1 MIEIIKGATKTPVSS
16 QRLVTLLEQKQNLD
30 GQLYIGYP
38 IFSTPDGRYPID
50 AILISPVNGVVLF
63 HIIEGTALPDD
74 YKEIQDDIYNKL
86 EAKLRNHKALM
97 QGRNLNVPINVIT
110 YAPAVMGGD
119 SGDEEYPVCTDET
132 LVNTIIGKNEKFDTY
147 KQLLSVI
154 QSISTIR
161 KGIKKRTIEKAN
173 SRGAKLQNLENS
185 IANLD
190 NQQSKAV
197 IETVDTVQRIRG
209 LAGSGKTIVLAL
221 KAAYLHS
228 QNPEWNIAVTFQTRS
243 LKGQFRKLINTFT
256 IEQTGE
262 EPNWEKLRIIHAW
275 GAPGGGEREGIY
287 YNFCKTNEV
296 EYFDYGGAKNKFGI
310 GNAFGEACQES
321 LDSIKHNIAPMFDAI
336 LVDEAQD
343 FPSSFLRI
351 CYRILGKKKRLV
363 YAYDELQNLSSE
375 SLPSPEEIF
384 GKDMNNRPLVKLED
398 KSQDIILEKCYRN
411 SKPLLTTAHALGFGI
426 YRKTNPKTGT
436 GLIQMFENSQL
447 WKDVG
452 YSVVKGQLKDG
463 EDVTLERTDKSSPK
477 FLEEHSEIEDLIQ
490 FHTFDSIEEQ
500 ENWLVNEIQKN
511 LSEDELQVD
520 DIIVINPDPLKTK
533 KAVGSIRSNLFE
545 KKIDSHLAGVDT
557 TPDIFFL
564 PENNS
569 IAFTGIYRAKG
580 NEAGMVY
587 IINAQDCYDSFGSL
601 ATVRNQ
607 LFTAITR
614 SKAWVRVLGVGKNM
628 KLLQQEFE
636 SVRDNN
642 FQLKFKYPTKKLREK
657 LNIVN
662 RDMTEKEKRKVYK
675 VDSSLSELVQSL
687 KTGTVQI
694 EDLDSNQ
701 IEMLKK
707 MLQNGSDVNAHS

>member
-1 MIEIIKGATKTPVSS
+1 MIEIIKGTTKTPVSS
-16 QRLVTLLEQKQNLD
+16 QRLVKLLEPEQNLN

-38 IFSTPDGRYPID
+38 IFSTPEGRYPID
-50 AILISPVNGVVLF
+50 AILISPVNGVILF
-63 HIIEGTALPDD
+63 HIIEGTALPGD

-86 EAKLRNHKALM
+86 EAKLRNHKSLM
-97 QGRNLNVPINVIT
+97 RGRNLNVPVNVIT
-110 YAPAVMGGD
+110 YAPAVMD
-119 SGDEEYPVCTDET
+119 INSGDEEYPVCTDDT
-132 LVNTIIGKNEKFDTY
+132 LIRIISEKNEIFETY
-147 KQLLSVI
+147 RQLLSVI

-161 KGIKKRTIEKAN
+161 KGIKKRTIAKVD
-173 SRGAKLQNLENS
+173 SRGAKLQKLEES

-228 QNPEWNIAVTFQTRS
+228 QNPEWNLAVTFQTRS

-296 EYFDYGGAKNKFGI
+296 EYLDYGGAKSKFGR
-310 GNAFGEACQES
+310 GNEFGGACQQS
-321 LDSIKHNIAPMFDAI
+321 LDSITHNIEPMFDAI

-351 CYRILGKKKRLV
+351 CYRLLGDKKRLV

-384 GKDMNNRPLVKLED
+384 GKDKHGSPLVKLEN

-426 YRKTNPKTGT
+426 YRKTKPQTGT
-436 GLIQMFENSQL
+436 GLIQMFEHSQL

-452 YSVVKGQLKDG
+452 YSVVNGQLKDG
-463 EDVTLERTDKSSPK
+463 KDVSLERTDKSSPK
-477 FLEEHSEIEDLIQ
+477 FLEEHSNIKDLIQ
-490 FHTFDSIEEQ
+490 FYTFNSVEEQ
-500 ENWLVNEIQKN
+500 EAWLVKEIQKN
-511 LSEDELQVD
+511 LSEDELRVD

-533 KAVGSIRSNLFE
+533 NAVGSIRANLF
-545 KKIDSHLAGVDT
+545 KKGINSHLAGVDT

-569 IAFTGIYRAKG
+569 VAFTGIFRAKG

-587 IINAQDCYDSFGSL
+587 IINSQDCYDSFGSL

-614 SKAWVRVLGVGKNM
+614 SKAWVRVLGIDKNM

-636 SVRDNN
+636 AVKNN
-642 FQLKFKYPTKKLREK
+642 EFQLKFNYPTKKLRKK

-662 RDMTEKEKRKVYK
+662 RDMTEEEKRKVRK
-675 VDSSLSELVQSL
+675 VDDSLGELVQNL
-687 KTGTVQI
+687 DNGNI
-694 EDLDSNQ
+694 HLEDLDSDQ
-701 IEMLKK
+701 IQKLKK
-707 MLQNGSDVNAHS
+707 LLESKE

>member
-16 QRLVTLLEQKQNLD
+16 QRLVELLEPEKTID

-38 IFSTPDGRYPID
+38 IFSTPEGRYPID
-50 AILISPVNGVVLF
+50 AVLISPENGVIVF
-63 HIIEGTALPDD
+63 HIIEGITLPDD

-86 EAKLRNHKALM
+86 EAKLRNHKSLM
-97 QGRNLNVPINVIT
+97 SGRNLNVLINVIT
-110 YAPAVMGGD
+110 YAPAVVV
-119 SGDEEYPVCTDET
+119 SGSPDKEHPVCTNDS
-132 LVNTIIGKNEKFDTY
+132 LIKNITEKKDQFDTY
-147 KQLLSVI
+147 RQVLSVI

-161 KGIKKRTIEKAN
+161 KGIKKRKIAKN
-173 SRGAKLQNLENS
+173 DSRGAKLQKLEES

-228 QNPEWNIAVTFQTRS
+228 QNPEWNLAVTFQTRS

-262 EPNWEKLRIIHAW
+262 EPNWEKLKIIHAW

-296 EYFDYGGAKNKFGI
+296 EYFDYGGAKNKFGR
-310 GNAFGEACQES
+310 GNEFGGACQQS
-321 LDSIKHNIAPMFDAI
+321 LDAIKHNIEPMFDAI

-343 FPSSFLRI
+343 FPSSFLCI
-351 CYRILGKKKRLV
+351 CYRILGEKKRLV

-384 GKDMNNRPLVKLED
+384 GKDKNGSPLVKLEN

-411 SKPLLTTAHALGFGI
+411 SKPLLTTAHALGFGV
-426 YRKTNPKTGT
+426 YRETNTKAGT
-436 GLIQMFENSQL
+436 GLIQMFENSKL

-452 YSVVKGQLKDG
+452 YSVVSGQLKDG
-463 EDVTLERTDKSSPK
+463 ENVVLERTDKSSPK
-477 FLEEHSEIEDLIQ
+477 FLEEHSTTKDLIQ
-490 FHTFDSIEEQ
+490 FHAFNSVEDQAT
-500 ENWLVNEIQKN
+500 WLVKEIQKN
-511 LSEDELQVD
+511 LSEDELRVD

-533 KAVGSIRSNLFE
+533 KAVSSIRADLFK
-545 KKIDSHLAGVDT
+545 KKINSHLAGVDT

-569 IAFTGIYRAKG
+569 VAFTGIYRAKG

-587 IINAQDCYDSFGSL
+587 IMNSQDCYDSFGSL

-614 SKAWVRVLGVGKNM
+614 SKAWVRILGVGENM

-636 SVRDNN
+636 RIKNNN
-642 FQLKFKYPTKKLREK
+642 FQLKFEYPTKKLRTK

-662 RDMTEKEKRKVYK
+662 RDMTEEEKRKVRN
-675 VDSSLSELVQSL
+675 VDDSLGRLVQNLDNGS
-687 KTGTVQI
+687 VQL
-694 EDLDSNQ
+694 EDLDPKQ
-701 IEMLKK
+701 LERLKRMLE
-707 MLQNGSDVNAHS
+707 NGE